1 MIRSL
6 LSVFAFLSMSA
17 TAVSQAP
24 QQSDILQLEGV
35 AALVNDDPIS
45 FFDVRQRAQML
56 MVTLGAQPSQ
66 EVFQQLLST
75 ALEQLIDERLQ
86 LQAAAELELEVSP
99 DRMVS
104 SLNRIAEQSGSSMD
118 QMSEEFKRAGI
129 SMRTLENQ
137 IRADIGWQ
145 DIMRGRYGRNI
156 RIAKSRIDQQMEVY
170 RADSKRT
177 SYQLAEI
184 FLYAPSD
191 EEKLQARTAANTL
204 IEQLQAGTPFRAMA
218 QQISRA
224 PTAAA
229 GGDMGWV
236 ALDDL
241 DANIAAAVSSA
252 QSPGI
257 LEPISVEDGVYII
270 ALRAKREPQE
280 EVSLLSLMQIVASN
294 NDIETLESAI
304 DKIDSCDDIP
314 SVVDS
319 SDNVIMADLGT
330 VNLVE
335 LAPAPQQLL
344 ANVATGEL
352 TTPFESAR
360 GWSAIAVCNRKDGA
374 QNLPSDDQIENQLYG
389 RELSMISDRELRNA
403 RLEATILR

>member
-6 LSVFAFLSMSA
+6 LSVFTFIAMS
-17 TAVSQAP
+17 TSAVGQTP
-24 QQSDILQLEGV
+24 EQSDILPLEGV

-56 MVTLGAQPSQ
+56 MVTLGVQPSQ
-66 EVFQQLLST
+66 EVFQQLLGT

-86 LQAAAELELEVSP
+86 LQAAEELEIEISP
-99 DRMVS
+99 ERMTN
-104 SLNRIAEQSGSSMD
+104 SLNRIAEQSGSNSTELV
-118 QMSEEFKRAGI
+118 EEFKSAGI
-129 SMRTLENQ
+129 SMSTLENQ
-137 IRADIGWQ
+137 IKADIGWQ

-156 RIAKSRIDQQMEVY
+156 RISKQRINQQMEVL
-170 RADSKRT
+170 RTDSKRT

-229 GGDMGWV
+229 GGDVGWV
-236 ALDDL
+236 AAEDL
-241 DANIAAAVSSA
+241 DPNIAAAVSNA
-252 QSPGI
+252 PNPGI
-257 LEPISVEDGVYII
+257 LEPITVDDGIYII

-280 EVSLLSLMQIVASN
+280 EVSLLTLMQVVASDN
-294 NDIETLESAI
+294 NIETLEAAMDDI
-304 DKIDSCDDIP
+304 ENCDDVK
-314 SVVDS
+314 SVSDR
-319 SDNVIMADLGT
+319 SDNIIMADLGT
-330 VNLVE
+330 VDILD
-335 LAPAPQQLL
+335 LAPGPQQLL
-344 ANVATGEL
+344 ENVTAGDMTQ
-352 TTPFESAR
+352 PFESPR
-360 GWSAIAVCNRKDGA
+360 GWATLAVCTRKDGA

>member
-6 LSVFAFLSMSA
+6 LSVFAFVSMSTSA
-17 TAVSQAP
+17 FSQAAEQP
-24 QQSDILQLEGV
+24 DILQLEGV
-35 AALVNDDPIS
+35 AALVNDEPIS

-56 MVTLGAQPSQ
+56 MVTLSVQPSQ
-66 EVFQQLLST
+66 EVFQQLLSN

-86 LQAAAELELEVSP
+86 LQAAEELELEISK
-99 DRMVS
+99 DRMED
-104 SLNRIAEQSGSSMD
+104 SLNRIAEQSGSNME
-118 QMSEEFKRAGI
+118 QLTEEFSRAGI
-129 SMRTLENQ
+129 SMSTLENQ

-156 RIAKSRIDQQMEVY
+156 RISKSRIDQQMEVI
-170 RADSKRT
+170 RTDSKRT

-191 EEKLQARTAANTL
+191 EEKLQAQTAAITL

-218 QQISRA
+218 QQISSA

-236 ALDDL
+236 AHEDL
-241 DANIAAAVSSA
+241 DSNIATAVTNA
-252 QSPGI
+252 QQPGI
-257 LEPISVEDGVYII
+257 LEPIVAEDGVYII

-280 EVSLLSLMQIVASN
+280 EVSLLSLMQIVASD
-294 NDIETLESAI
+294 NDIETLEAAMDGI
-304 DKIDSCDDIP
+304 DNCDAVK
-314 SVVDS
+314 SVAKS
-319 SDNVIMADLGT
+319 NNNIIMADLGT
-330 VNLVE
+330 VNILD

-344 ANVATGEL
+344 TDVAAGEL
-352 TTPFESAR
+352 TTPFESPR

-403 RLEATILR
+403 RLEATIVR